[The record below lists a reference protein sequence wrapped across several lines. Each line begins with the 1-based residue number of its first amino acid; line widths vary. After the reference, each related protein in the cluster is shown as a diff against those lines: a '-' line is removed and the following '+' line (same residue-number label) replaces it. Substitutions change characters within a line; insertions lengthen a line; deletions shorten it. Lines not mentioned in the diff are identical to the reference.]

1 MKALVYTH
9 PKELSFREEPDP
21 QAGPGDALVRVEA
34 VGICGS
40 DMHAYLGHDER
51 RPAPLILGHEACG
64 IVENGRLAGKRVT
77 LNPLVT
83 CGICDACLSGRSHL
97 CARRQIISMP
107 PRPGAFAEYVT
118 IPERNLVE
126 VPENMPSSIAALTEP
141 VATSLHAVQIAH
153 RLSHRPLSEA
163 RALVIGG
170 GAIGVAAMLVL
181 ASHGCKDLYLADTNE
196 GRLKTAAATGACHVY
211 NPAGGNGPADGSV
224 DVIIDAVGAK
234 ATRRAAIAAARPGSV
249 IVHVGLL
256 DGQDGIDV
264 RRLTL
269 QEIILSGC
277 YTYTMV
283 DFRAALKALES
294 GVLGSLDWFEERPL
308 AEGCTAFADLLTGK
322 IAAAKIV
329 LRP

>member
-9 PKELSFREEPDP
+9 PKGMSFRTEPDP
-21 QAGPGDALVRVEA
+21 RPGPGDALVRVEA

-83 CGICDACLSGRSHL
+83 CTICNDCLGGRSHL
-97 CARRQIISMP
+97 CAQRQIISMP
-107 PRPGAFAEYVT
+107 PRPGAFADYVT

-126 VPENMPSSIAALTEP
+126 VPDGMPPSVAALSEP

-170 GAIGVAAMLVL
+170 GAIGMAAMLVL
-181 ASHGCKDLYLADTNE
+181 ASHGCKNLYLADTNE
-196 GRLKTAAATGACHVY
+196 GRLQTAAATGACQVY
-211 NPAGGNGPADGSV
+211 NPTDGNGPAEASA
-224 DVIIDAVGAK
+224 DVIIDAVGDK
-234 ATRRAAIAAARPGSV
+234 ATRRTAIAAARPGSV

-256 DGQDGIDV
+256 DGQDGVDV

-283 DFRAALKALES
+283 DFRAALKALET
-294 GVLGSLDWFEERPL
+294 GALGRLDWLEERPL
-308 AEGCTAFADLLTGK
+308 ADGADAFADLLTGR
-322 IAAAKIV
+322 ISAAKIV